1 MKMLV
6 PMGEGINYMKNI
18 AGENKRHHLL
28 MIQGIIDRMGRNSF
42 SLKEWSIGI
51 MIAIFAFAGKNTHKA
66 VIITII
72 PLVVFWF
79 LDAYYLMLERKF
91 RALYDDVRLNDEDKI
106 DFSMNFNNIKLD
118 MKDVKKYSYFNIL
131 ISKTVMPFYT
141 ICIIT
146 SIIIYFI
153 EF

>member
-1 MKMLV
+1 MK
-6 PMGEGINYMKNI
+6 KTTD
-18 AGENKRHHLL
+18 ENKRNHLL

-66 VIITII
+66 VIITLI
-72 PLVVFWF
+72 PLIVFWF

-91 RALYDDVRLNDEDKI
+91 RALYDDVRLKDESSI
-106 DFSMNFNNIKLD
+106 DFNMNDI
-118 MKDVKKYSYFNIL
+118 KKYSFLSIL
-131 ISKTVMPFYT
+131 SSKSIMPFYVV
-141 ICIIT
+141 CIIT
-146 SIIIYFI
+146 SVIIYFV

>member
-1 MKMLV
+1 MK
-6 PMGEGINYMKNI
+6 KTTD
-18 AGENKRHHLL
+18 ENNSYHLL

-66 VIITII
+66 VIITLI
-72 PLVVFWF
+72 PLIVFWF

-91 RALYDDVRLNDEDKI
+91 RALYDDVRLKDESSI
-106 DFSMNFNNIKLD
+106 DFNMNFNIIKLNMND
-118 MKDVKKYSYFNIL
+118 IKKYSFLSIL
-131 ISKTVMPFYT
+131 SSKSIMPFYVV
-141 ICIIT
+141 CIIT
-146 SIIIYFI
+146 SVIIYFV

>member
-1 MKMLV
+1 MLV

-18 AGENKRHHLL
+18 ADENKRHHLL

-106 DFSMNFNNIKLD
+106 DFSMNFNSIKLD

>member
-1 MKMLV
+1 
-6 PMGEGINYMKNI
+6 MKNI

-72 PLVVFWF
+72 SLVVFWF

-91 RALYDDVRLNDEDKI
+91 RALYDDVRLNDEDRI
-106 DFSMNFNNIKLD
+106 DFSMNFNSIKLD

>member
-1 MKMLV
+1 
-6 PMGEGINYMKNI
+6 MKNI
-18 AGENKRHHLL
+18 AGENKRHNLL

>member
-1 MKMLV
+1 
-6 PMGEGINYMKNI
+6 MKNI

-118 MKDVKKYSYFNIL
+118 MKNVKKYSYFNIL

>member
-1 MKMLV
+1 MLV

-18 AGENKRHHLL
+18 SGENKRHHLL
-28 MIQGIIDRMGRNSF
+28 MIQGIIDRMERNSF

-106 DFSMNFNNIKLD
+106 DFSMNFNSIKLD

-141 ICIIT
+141 ICVIT

>member
-1 MKMLV
+1 
-6 PMGEGINYMKNI
+6 MKNI
-18 AGENKRHHLL
+18 SGENKRHHLL
-28 MIQGIIDRMGRNSF
+28 MIQGIIDRMERNSF

-106 DFSMNFNNIKLD
+106 DFSMNFNSIKLD

-141 ICIIT
+141 ICVIT

>member
-18 AGENKRHHLL
+18 ADENKRHHLL

-106 DFSMNFNNIKLD
+106 DFSMNFNSIKLD

>member
-1 MKMLV
+1 MK
-6 PMGEGINYMKNI
+6 KTTD
-18 AGENKRHHLL
+18 ENKRNHLL

-66 VIITII
+66 VIITLI
-72 PLVVFWF
+72 PLIVFWF

-91 RALYDDVRLNDEDKI
+91 RALYDDVRLKDESSI
-106 DFSMNFNNIKLD
+106 DFNMNFNIIKLNMND
-118 MKDVKKYSYFNIL
+118 IKKYSFLSIL
-131 ISKTVMPFYT
+131 SSKSMMPFYVV
-141 ICIIT
+141 CIIT
-146 SIIIYFI
+146 SVIIYFV

>member
-1 MKMLV
+1 
-6 PMGEGINYMKNI
+6 MKNI

-42 SLKEWSIGI
+42 SLKEWPIGI

>member
-1 MKMLV
+1 MLV

>member
-106 DFSMNFNNIKLD
+106 DFSMNFNSIKLD

>member
-1 MKMLV
+1 
-6 PMGEGINYMKNI
+6 MKNI